1 MVKNHI
7 KIIILPFW
15 QIILFVIYWK
25 CLFFVFLTTHS
36 CKSGCFFPDAG
47 TSISLS
53 LSRAV
58 LSPPISAFPPRKPK
72 PVVPTPGPRP
82 YLAHVCC
89 LAAGHA
95 ASWCQTLW
103 GRLLA
108 PYQEQGDAHQAG
120 RQAAS
125 QFAHDRN
132 HTSLVPACFS
142 VLIKVL
148 NDYGWVKRPFL
159 KEGVEV
165 TDWILPPM
173 PSIKPGVP
181 ETVAHLP
188 CSTALLFL
196 ASESSTLRITLWSA
210 K

>member
-1 MVKNHI
+1 MLIFCFFNHSFLQ
-7 KIIILPFW
+7 KW
-15 QIILFVIYWK
+15 
-25 CLFFVFLTTHS
+25 LFFPRRRHLYLPLTVKS
-36 CKSGCFFPDAG
+36 CLVSSHFCLPTEKTQTSGAYSRPQALSGTRLLPCCWPCCIMVPD
-47 TSISLS
+47 
-53 LSRAV
+53 
-58 LSPPISAFPPRKPK
+58 
-72 PVVPTPGPRP
+72 PVGKAPGPTPGTRRCSP
-82 YLAHVCC
+82 
-89 LAAGHA
+89 
-95 ASWCQTLW
+95 
-103 GRLLA
+103 
-108 PYQEQGDAHQAG
+108 G
-120 RQAAS
+120 RQAGS
-125 QFAHDRN
+125 ITICHDRQKPHDRN

-196 ASESSTLRITLWSA
+196 ASESSTLRIMLWSA